1 MTSSLPQQRGSS
13 LIEILV
19 TVLIFAIGMLGMA
32 ALQLSALRSTSDS
45 SQRSQAIWLVQDLA
59 ERMRANPSGS
69 AAEYAAAPDCTAL
82 PANQCASRYNP
93 TTSSVVAASTC
104 TSSQMAAFDRW
115 EAQCSYAA
123 LAAYANNNGRATSR
137 DFVSTRDD
145 GSALFTVT
153 ANGNIVQVSASVG
166 SKFRQTAGSSNIAS
180 NNDIP
185 VIEVQR

>member
-1 MTSSLPQQRGSS
+1 MTFSLLHQRGSS

-45 SQRSQAIWLVQDLA
+45 SQRSQAIWLVQDLT

-69 AAEYAAAPDCTAL
+69 AAAYASAPDCTAL
-82 PANQCASRYNP
+82 PSNQCASRYNP
-93 TTSSVVAASTC
+93 ATSTVISASVC
-104 TSSQMAAFDRW
+104 NPSQMAAFDRW

-123 LAAYANNNGRATSR
+123 LAPYANNNGRANSR

-145 GSALFTVT
+145 GSALFTVA
-153 ANGNIVQVSASVG
+153 ANGSIAQISARVG
-166 SKFRQTAGSSNIAS
+166 SKFRQTAGTSNIAS

-185 VIEVQR
+185 IIEVQR